1 MFLVGIP
8 LAGLAFVC
16 AVLLKETPLHDSVSR
31 EQGAADDA
39 APATAADQDRVPT
52 PTSVASGPALAVE
65 ADWRPTV
72 ELAGATAIVTGGASG
87 IGRGH
92 GGAAAR
98 RGGPRGGA
106 RRPAGIGARPSST
119 SAATSRSR
127 TTSSTAVG
135 QVHDAF
141 GGLDVAVLN
150 AGVGGFGSL
159 VDLSSAEW
167 DRVLGVN
174 LRGTFLCLREVGKAM
189 VAGGRGGAIVAVSSI
204 SGFLADRMMG
214 HYSVSKA
221 GVAELVRVAARE
233 LGPFG
238 IRVNAVAPGTTDTPM
253 FASTKRLPGYRER
266 VAERAA
272 LGEVGTPDGVARA
285 IRALLELDWVT
296 GQVLAADGGVSLW
309 SPIDPAE
316 GMGT

>member
-1 MFLVGIP
+1 
-8 LAGLAFVC
+8 
-16 AVLLKETPLHDSVSR
+16 
-31 EQGAADDA
+31 
-39 APATAADQDRVPT
+39 
-52 PTSVASGPALAVE
+52 
-65 ADWRPTV
+65 V
-72 ELAGATAIVTGGASG
+72 ELAGASALVTGGASG
-87 IGRGH
+87 IG
-92 GGAAAR
+92 AATVELLRAA
-98 RGGPRGGA
+98 GA
-106 RRPAGIGARPSST
+106 RVAVLDVQQGTGSAELYVRCDISSEEEVVG
-119 SAATSRSR
+119 
-127 TTSSTAVG
+127 AVG
-135 QVHDAF
+135 RVHDAF
-141 GGLDVAVLN
+141 GGLDAAVLN

-159 VDLSSAEW
+159 LDMSSAEW
-167 DRVLGVN
+167 DRVLSVN
-174 LRGTFLCLREVGKAM
+174 LRGTFLCLREVGKAL
-189 VAGGRGGAIVAVSSI
+189 VAGGRGGAVVAVSSI

-266 VAERAA
+266 VAERSA

-285 IRALLELDWVT
+285 VRALLELDWVT

-316 GMGT
+316 GLGK

>member
-1 MFLVGIP
+1 M
-8 LAGLAFVC
+8 
-16 AVLLKETPLHDSVSR
+16 
-31 EQGAADDA
+31 
-39 APATAADQDRVPT
+39 
-52 PTSVASGPALAVE
+52 
-65 ADWRPTV
+65 
-72 ELAGATAIVTGGASG
+72 ELAGTSAIVTGGASG
-87 IGRGH
+87 IG
-92 GGAAAR
+92 
-98 RGGPRGGA
+98 
-106 RRPAGIGARPSST
+106 
-119 SAATSRSR
+119 AATVALLRAAGAHV
-127 TTSSTAVG
+127 AVLDVQQG
-135 QVHDAF
+135 SAPAELYIRCDISVEEEVVSAVRQAHDAL

-150 AGVGGFGSL
+150 AGVGGFASL
-159 VDLSSAEW
+159 LELSSAEW

-189 VAGGRGGAIVAVSSI
+189 VEGGRGGAVVAVSSI

-272 LGEVGTPDGVARA
+272 LGDVGTPDGVARA
-285 IRALLELDWVT
+285 VTALLELDWVT

-309 SPIDPAE
+309 SPIDPVE
-316 GMGT
+316 SMGT

>member
-1 MFLVGIP
+1 
-8 LAGLAFVC
+8 
-16 AVLLKETPLHDSVSR
+16 
-31 EQGAADDA
+31 
-39 APATAADQDRVPT
+39 
-52 PTSVASGPALAVE
+52 
-65 ADWRPTV
+65 V
-72 ELAGATAIVTGGASG
+72 ELAGASTIVTGGASG
-87 IGRGH
+87 IG
-92 GGAAAR
+92 AATVELLRAA
-98 RGGPRGGA
+98 GA
-106 RRPAGIGARPSST
+106 RVAVLDIQQGSGPAELYMRCDISVEDDVVG
-119 SAATSRSR
+119 
-127 TTSSTAVG
+127 AVG
-135 QVHDAF
+135 QVHEAF
-141 GGLDVAVLN
+141 GGIDVAVLN
-150 AGVGGFGSL
+150 AGVGGFGAL

-167 DRVLGVN
+167 DRVLGIN
-174 LRGTFLCLREVGKAM
+174 LRGTFFCLREVGKAM
-189 VAGGRGGAIVAVSSI
+189 VSGGRGGAIVAVSSI

-253 FASTKRLPGYRER
+253 FASTKRLRGYRER

-272 LGEVGTPDGVARA
+272 LGDVGTPDGVARA

-316 GMGT
+316 SMGK